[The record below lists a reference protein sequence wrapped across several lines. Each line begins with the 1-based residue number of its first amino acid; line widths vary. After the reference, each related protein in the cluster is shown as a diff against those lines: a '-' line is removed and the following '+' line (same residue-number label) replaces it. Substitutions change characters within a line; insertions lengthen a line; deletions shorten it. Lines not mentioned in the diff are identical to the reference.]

1 MGIVIAIFCLILLC
15 FFFILNK
22 EKEKNE
28 EWQEEYEQLR
38 NKRFEEVKQVYD
50 QLFIEELKV
59 REEEINRLKGNLNE
73 VKNEI
78 YQKNQEKKQI
88 ENSIIEKQNFNNSLF
103 KIREDELDRLIDEKK
118 KEKEAALYAL
128 IEKER
133 QEAYERVNQEENNLR
148 AKYNFNLHEFYLKEE
163 EKTEQ
168 FLKEIAE
175 IQEELNQFSEKRI
188 AINAA
193 ILREK
198 ELEEKEDFYRI
209 VVPIEDQEDIEVL
222 NTIAPRLQNK
232 EALNKLVYESFIRHP
247 LDEMIKRVL
256 GGREPSGIYKIT
268 YIKTGEAYIGKSTNL
283 KKRWVEHV
291 KSAFDIGSIASS
303 SFHTRLKKDG
313 VWNYTFEILEEVSKE
328 QLTEREKYYIQLYGT
343 DTQLNMKVG

>member
-1 MGIVIAIFCLILLC
+1 MSLACSEVDHVVLPCPDGGIKHIGGP
-15 FFFILNK
+15 
-22 EKEKNE
+22 
-28 EWQEEYEQLR
+28 YH
-38 NKRFEEVKQVYD
+38 D
-50 QLFIEELKV
+50 
-59 REEEINRLKGNLNE
+59 
-73 VKNEI
+73 
-78 YQKNQEKKQI
+78 
-88 ENSIIEKQNFNNSLF
+88 
-103 KIREDELDRLIDEKK
+103 
-118 KEKEAALYAL
+118 
-128 IEKER
+128 
-133 QEAYERVNQEENNLR
+133 
-148 AKYNFNLHEFYLKEE
+148 
-163 EKTEQ
+163 TEQ
-168 FLKEIAE
+168 KDRSRLSYV
-175 IQEELNQFSEKRI
+175 NQFSEKRI

-222 NTIAPRLQNK
+222 NTIAPRLRNK
-232 EALNKLVYESFIRHP
+232 EALNKLIYESFIRRP

-256 GGREPSGIYKIT
+256 GGQEPSGIYKIT

-283 KKRWVEHV
+283 KKRWIEHT

-313 VWNYTFEILEEVSKE
+313 VWNYTFEVLEEVPKE